1 MSLTVQFMESFAHES
16 TMEDVVAKVSAN
28 SIPNYGAFDSETP
41 FGVGR
46 SIYNSSYDG
55 HGPIFQL
62 TPNRSWLLSFHL
74 LVVSGGPFGQSG
86 EVIGFNTTAPGI
98 EPAGFVAEQCG
109 FWMQNQC
116 PYFQN
121 GSTPIMET
129 PPILPGWHH
138 IIMGASINSSGSMAL
153 LVDGLMRYPGTGNT
167 QGGVSAAL
175 VDQIKILYP
184 NYRTRLTNLI
194 CWTSDLDDIRD
205 ETLPPIYV
213 VPCSAPTANGT
224 YSDFI
229 PSTGTNWQ
237 NVSPVPS
244 TDAQSNSSGTVGA
257 KDSFKIGATTGA
269 SCGGI
274 QITTRAEL
282 TSPGGVALA
291 STLRMDG
298 SDFVGPPQVLIRNY
312 EDQTVY
318 RMQVRPTD
326 SEPFTIPDLN
336 DSGFEIGYKI
346 TDIA

>member
-1 MSLTVQFMESFAHES
+1 MASAMSGT
-16 TMEDVVAKVSAN
+16 
-28 SIPNYGAFDSETP
+28 
-41 FGVGR
+41 
-46 SIYNSSYDG
+46 
-55 HGPIFQL
+55 
-62 TPNRSWLLSFHL
+62 L
-74 LVVSGGPFGQSG
+74 LVFETS
-86 EVIGFNTTAPGI
+86 APGI
-98 EPAGFVAEQCG
+98 EPPGFFTEQCSLRIV
-109 FWMQNQC
+109 NQAL
-116 PYFQN
+116 FIQR
-121 GSTPIMET
+121 GTTPIMET
-129 PPILPGWHH
+129 PPLLPGWHH
-138 IIMGASINSSGSMAL
+138 IIVGVSINSSGSM
-153 LVDGLMRYPGTGNT
+153 VIRTDGLLTYALPGNT
-167 QGGVSAAL
+167 QSLGSAL
-175 VDQIKILYP
+175 VDRIDITSFQLQTY
-184 NYRTRLTNLI
+184 LTNLI